1 MAWSSWTATS
11 DISPRPF
18 SGRSDDDSRQL
29 DVPDGL
35 AVTLLVF
42 VPLSVVLL
50 HRLWPAR
57 SIQLYAREALTAA
70 GGIASHTAP
79 IGALDA
85 TISTAGSILSVASSI
100 DRKLGAVA
108 SVLAR
113 RAS

>member
-1 MAWSSWTATS
+1 MTPDNAMFPTAVFVVW
-11 DISPRPF
+11 II
-18 SGRSDDDSRQL
+18 
-29 DVPDGL
+29 GL

-42 VPLSVVLL
+42 VPLSVLLL
-50 HRLWPAR
+50 HRLWQAAR

-70 GGIASHTAP
+70 GGIASHTAQ

-100 DRKLGAVA
+100 DQKLGAVA